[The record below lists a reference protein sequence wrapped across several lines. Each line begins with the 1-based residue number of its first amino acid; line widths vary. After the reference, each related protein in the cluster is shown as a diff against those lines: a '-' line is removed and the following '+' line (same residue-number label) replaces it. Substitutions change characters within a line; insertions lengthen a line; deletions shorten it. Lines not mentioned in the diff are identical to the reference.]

1 MFIFLNVNNL
11 TENKNC
17 VNIRNINVVLSSKIR
32 GKEKMNKANL
42 EYWIDKDG
50 NKVYTYGLEKAEE
63 LN

>member
-1 MFIFLNVNNL
+1 M

-50 NKVYTYGLEKAEE
+50 NKVYGNPKKYNKSLEY
-63 LN
+63 LIN

>member
-32 GKEKMNKANL
+32 GNKKV
-42 EYWIDKDG
+42 D
-50 NKVYTYGLEKAEE
+50 NKNAEE
-63 LN
+63 NMQI